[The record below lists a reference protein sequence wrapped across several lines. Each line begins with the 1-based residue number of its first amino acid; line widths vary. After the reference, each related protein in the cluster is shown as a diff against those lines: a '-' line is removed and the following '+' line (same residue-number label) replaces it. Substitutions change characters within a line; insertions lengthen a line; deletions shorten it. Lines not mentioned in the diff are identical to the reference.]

1 MEQNFRGVL
10 NDRVGIAALFLL
22 AASPSL
28 QASELRS
35 ELHLGAGIGGQYLPH
50 YRGSRETHTTVLPI
64 PFIEYRGRILKSDN
78 DGTRLEFTLAERI
91 EFNVS
96 ADLALRESIDDN
108 PLRAG
113 MPELKSEFQL
123 GPSINID
130 LTGDGF
136 KRGLV
141 LRLPIRPAITV
152 GDGVD
157 YIGYTANPMITWMSP
172 TLFYDWRMSVDL
184 GVLYGSRDYHQHYYS
199 VAPQYAT
206 ALRPEYSATDGFS
219 GTFTELG
226 IGSRKGNLM
235 YGFNFRYDNL
245 RNASFRN
252 SPLVETDNY
261 WSVTFGIGW
270 FFKSWFWADD
280 V

>member
-1 MEQNFRGVL
+1 MYKNFGCKSRYGAVMA
-10 NDRVGIAALFLL
+10 VTCLL
-22 AASPSL
+22 ALSSTTI
-28 QASELRS
+28 ASELRS

-50 YRGSRETHTTVLPI
+50 YRGSSETHTTVLPI
-64 PFIEYRGRILKSDN
+64 PVIQYRGRILKSDN
-78 DGTRLEFTLAERI
+78 EGTRLEFSLAERI

-108 PLRAG
+108 RLRAG

-136 KRGLV
+136 KRGFI
-141 LRLPIRPAITV
+141 LRLPIRPAFAI

-157 YIGYTANPMITWMSP
+157 YIGFTANPMVTWISP
-172 TLFYDWRMSVDL
+172 RLFEDWRMSLDL

-199 VAPQYAT
+199 VAPKYVTQE
-206 ALRPEYSATDGFS
+206 RPEYSAADGFS

-226 IGSRKGNLM
+226 VGSRKGNLM

-245 RNASFRN
+245 RHASFAA

-261 WSVTFGIGW
+261 WSVTFGVGW
-270 FFKSWFWADD
+270 LFKSWFWADD